1 MISKFFITRPI
12 FACVISAFI
21 VIAGLGGMLALPI
34 SAYPNIIPPSVTVAA
49 VYPGATA
56 ETIASTVAAPLEKEI
71 NGVEGMLYMNSV
83 NSGNGTLMITV
94 TFNIG
99 VDPDLATVN
108 VNNRIQAA
116 IPRLPEEVRR
126 QGVVVRKASTTF
138 LQIVSVHSPDNS
150 VDLLTLSSYV
160 TLNILDELRRIPG
173 IGDVQMWGQDYA
185 IRIWMQPDK
194 LAQLGLTPSDVAAA
208 VRQQN
213 SQFAAGQI
221 GVEPV
226 DDQVDFTYAVTAQG
240 RLQEPEEFEQIVVHT
255 TESGNIVRLKDVA
268 RVELGAQTYNF
279 GSTINGQRA
288 VMMALVLQPGANALE
303 TGSAV
308 TQRLEEL
315 SKDFPK
321 GMAYSI
327 PYDTIQYVKVSI
339 KEVVKTLI
347 EAMILV
353 FFVVLLFLQ
362 NWRATVIPML
372 AVPVSLIG
380 TFAAMQMFGFS
391 INMLTLFG
399 MVLAIGIV
407 VDDAIVVL
415 ENVERIM
422 TTENLPAPAATEK
435 AMEEVTRPVIAIVLV
450 LTAVFL
456 PVAFMGGLVGEMYR
470 QFAVTIAVSV
480 VISGFVALTLTPALC
495 ALLLSHDHM
504 VKNRFLQAF
513 NRWFERVTHRYERGV
528 RFIMKRSVL
537 AAGVFVAMLIAT
549 VGLFR
554 MIPTSLA
561 PSEDQGYVFAIAFLQ
576 DAASLDRTT
585 RSITAVAE
593 EVSHHPAVAN
603 TVAVMGLDPLT
614 FAFKTNAGIIWLPM
628 KPWDERTSEDL
639 SPQALVGAVYGAGAK
654 VKDGF
659 FFAVEPPPI
668 EGLSMTGGFEAYVQS
683 RGSGSIKDLEAV
695 MQKFV
700 AAAAQRKELA
710 GTQTTFS
717 ASVPQ
722 MRIDLDRE
730 KAMTLGVEVGQ
741 VFETLQSTFGALYV
755 NDFNRNGRV
764 YQVQLQSEPRFRA
777 YPEDIR
783 NVYVRSKSGSLVPL
797 TAIASIREVAGAEIV
812 ERFNAFTAAKI
823 MGGAAPG
830 YSSGDAIRAIEE
842 VAAEALPQGYAL
854 AFTGTAYQEKVSGG
868 ASKGVYLLG
877 VLMVF
882 LILAAQFERWTL
894 PVAVILA
901 VPFAAFGGLL
911 AVFARG
917 LANDIYF
924 QIGMLTLIG
933 LAAKNAILIV
943 EFALMKHHEGM
954 RLADAA
960 IEGAKLRFRPIIM
973 TSLAFIFGVLPLAIS
988 SGAGANSRHSLGTSV
1003 IGGMLA
1009 ATFIATLFVPLFFK
1023 WIAGARSGEAH
1034 DQAHGKD
1041 LGPKGGTEQPKP
1053 AAPRESH

>member
-1 MISKFFITRPI
+1 MISNFFITRPI

-21 VIAGLGGMLALPI
+21 VIAGLAGMRALPI

-56 ETIASTVAAPLEKEI
+56 ETIAATVAAPLEKEI
-71 NGVEGMLYMNSV
+71 NGVEDMLYMSSV

-94 TFNIG
+94 NFNVG
-99 VDPDLATVN
+99 VDADMATVN

-116 IPRLPEEVRR
+116 VPRLPEEVRR

-138 LQIVSVHSPDNS
+138 LQIVSVHSPDDS
-150 VDLLTLSSYV
+150 VDMLTLSSYV
-160 TLNILDELRRIPG
+160 TLNVVDELRRIPG
-173 IGDVQMWGQDYA
+173 VGDVQMWGQDYS

-194 LAQLGLTPSDVAAA
+194 LAQLGLTPPDVAAA
-208 VRQQN
+208 IRQQN

-226 DDQVDFTYAVTAQG
+226 EQNVDFTYAVTAQG

-255 TESGNIVRLKDVA
+255 TPNGGIVRLKDVA
-268 RVELGAQTYNF
+268 RVELGAQTYNNE
-279 GSTINGQRA
+279 STLDGQRS
-288 VMMALVLQPGANALE
+288 VMMALVLAPGANALE
-303 TGSAV
+303 TGGAV
-308 TQRLEEL
+308 QSRLKEL
-315 SKDFPK
+315 SQDFPP
-321 GMAYSI
+321 GMAYDI

-339 KEVVKTLI
+339 KEVIFTLI
-347 EAMILV
+347 EAMVLV

-362 NWRATVIPML
+362 NWRATIIPML

-422 TTENLPAPAATEK
+422 TTEKLPAPEATVK

-456 PVAFMGGLVGEMYR
+456 PVAFLGGLVGEMYR
-470 QFAVTIAVSV
+470 QFAVTISVSV
-480 VISGFVALTLTPALC
+480 AISGFVALTLTPALC
-495 ALLLSHDHM
+495 ALLLKEHH
-504 VKNRFLQAF
+504 VVENRFLRSF
-513 NRWFERVTHRYERGV
+513 NHWFERVTHRYETTV
-528 RFIMKRSVL
+528 RFFMKRGAL
-537 AAGVFVAMLIAT
+537 AAGVFVCMLAAT
-549 VGLFR
+549 FGLFR
-554 MIPTSLA
+554 AIPTSLA
-561 PSEDQGYVFAIAFLQ
+561 PSEDQGYVFVIGFLQ

-585 RSITAVAE
+585 RSIQAVSAA
-593 EVSHHPAVAN
+593 VQNHPAVSHA
-603 TVAVMGLDPLT
+603 VAVSGLDPLT
-614 FAFKTNAGIIWLPM
+614 MAFKTNSGIIWLPM
-628 KPWDERTSEDL
+628 KHWDERKSDEL
-639 SPQALVGAVYGAGAK
+639 SPAALVGAVYGAGSQ

-683 RGSGSIKDLEAV
+683 RGSGSIKDLEGV
-695 MQKFV
+695 VQKLV
-700 AAAAQRKELA
+700 AAANKRPELA

-722 MRIDLDRE
+722 MRIELDRE

-783 NVYVRSKSGSLVPL
+783 NVYVRAKSGELVPL
-797 TAIASIREVAGAEIV
+797 TALASIHEAAGAEIV
-812 ERFNAFTAAKI
+812 ERFNAFNAAKI

-830 YSSGDAIRAIEE
+830 YSSGDAIRVIEE
-842 VAAEALPQGYAL
+842 VANEVLPTGYAL
-854 AFTGTAYQEKVSGG
+854 AWTGTAYQEKVSGG
-868 ASKGVYLLG
+868 ASNGVYLLG

-901 VPFAAFGGLL
+901 VPFAAFGAFL

-917 LANDIYF
+917 LSNDIYF
-924 QIGMLTLIG
+924 QIGMLTLVG

-943 EFALMKHHEGM
+943 EFALMKYHEGM
-954 RLADAA
+954 KLADAA

-973 TSLAFIFGVLPLAIS
+973 TSLALIFGVLPLAIS
-988 SGAGANSRHSLGTSV
+988 TGAGANSRHSLGTSV

-1023 WIAGARSGEAH
+1023 WIAGTKGGEAYEKER
-1034 DQAHGKD
+1034 AHE
-1041 LGPKGGTEQPKP
+1041 GGTEHPKP
-1053 AAPRESH
+1053 AAPRESN